1 LTFATRPGR
10 GLESECQILNSTE
23 ISTDVLGL
31 PIRVSANVADSITG
45 LHGYRSIYIDMAL
58 QIQILPQV
66 TLICAFRSF
75 VRASRFPEEGVSIL
89 LAI

>member
-1 LTFATRPGR
+1 MTFATRPGR

-31 PIRVSANVADSITG
+31 AIPISKCCRFHNRPTQVG
-45 LHGYRSIYIDMAL
+45 SIYIGMAL

>member
-1 LTFATRPGR
+1 
-10 GLESECQILNSTE
+10 
-23 ISTDVLGL
+23 
-31 PIRVSANVADSITG
+31 
-45 LHGYRSIYIDMAL
+45 MAL